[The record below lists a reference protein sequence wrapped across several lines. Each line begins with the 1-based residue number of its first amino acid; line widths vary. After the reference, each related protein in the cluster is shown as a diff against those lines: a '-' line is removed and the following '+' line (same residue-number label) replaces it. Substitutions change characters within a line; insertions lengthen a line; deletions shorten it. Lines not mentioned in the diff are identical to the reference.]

1 MNSEKSYRKDLP
13 TTQDHLYHLEQT
25 VNEQQQINALKV
37 ASNKQGQNIHS
48 LSEQVEQLRQQIE
61 KLTIR

>member
-13 TTQDHLYHLEQT
+13 TTQDHLYQLEQT
-25 VNEQQQINALKV
+25 ANEQQQINALKV

>member
-13 TTQDHLYHLEQT
+13 TTQDHLYQLEQT